1 MYLIRQLLSSSSRDE
16 VSGQVL
22 QTGKAGATLSKEI
35 VDAWA
40 SLPADVRAALV
51 SSELSSSGRSGIET
65 QETVSSMTSSNN
77 SDASGEK
84 ECASELEEE
93 CPVSGTKMILK
104 PLERAP
110 ENVFE
115 FTKTTSREHVRVEKT
130 PSAVVTTKTTVV
142 TSSRGWRNV
151 FSLPISYDVNV
162 VPHGTLLDPT
172 NPQLLEATGVHPEGY
187 NRRFAVIDKTVDEIY
202 GDKIR
207 SYFVA
212 HNIDLH
218 TCILPGGEPDKRPD
232 VSFSLNISCKCKIGP
247 VNSRFDDIVFR
258 PSTNCSTQCVS
269 TNFVVVNLSLR
280 LVAESCSTLQEW
292 LLPCIVV
299 ESHLFAFPPRFF
311 LLLMPVLVSRTVW
324 TIAVP

>member
-1 MYLIRQLLSSSSRDE
+1 MLLSFLPYISFETAKLTSPIMNLVKLLSSLTSSDE

-40 SLPADVRAALV
+40 SLPTDVRAALV
-51 SSELSSSGRSGIET
+51 SSELSSGRSGVTT
-65 QETVSSMTSSNN
+65 QDTTVSSMTSSNN

-84 ECASELEEE
+84 ESASGLEED
-93 CPVSGTKMILK
+93 CPVSGAKMILK

-115 FTKTTSREHVRVEKT
+115 FTKTTSRENVQVQKT
-130 PSAVVTTKTTVV
+130 ASALVTTKTTVV

-151 FSLPISYDVNV
+151 FTLPISYDVNV
-162 VPHGTLLDPT
+162 VPHGTLLDAS

-187 NRRFAVIDKTVDEIY
+187 NRRFAVIDAAVDEIY

-207 SYFVA
+207 SYFMQ

-218 TCILPGGEPDKRPD
+218 TCILPGGEPDKRPE
-232 VSFSLNISCKCKIGP
+232 VSLIIPSCIYGT
-247 VNSRFDDIVFR
+247 RD
-258 PSTNCSTQCVS
+258 Q
-269 TNFVVVNLSLR
+269 
-280 LVAESCSTLQEW
+280 
-292 LLPCIVV
+292 
-299 ESHLFAFPPRFF
+299 
-311 LLLMPVLVSRTVW
+311 
-324 TIAVP
+324 